1 MRKILRSFVYMLAA
15 LAMPGFVYADDYESP
30 EGLKF
35 NLNVAAGTCSF
46 TGLTTE
52 GAKADSV
59 TIPDE
64 VSYNGKAYKVTSVA
78 TRACY
83 NNRVLKGVKVGK
95 NVEIIGDNA
104 FYSCTNLMNA
114 TLQEGLRQIGAQA
127 FYGCRKLAGAV
138 LPDGL
143 ENVGNFAFYNGTALK
158 AVAIPASVTQVG
170 ANPWG
175 GCTGLEKFT
184 VADGNK
190 NYTAVDDVLFD
201 KGVTTLLSYPVGKKL
216 AEYTVPSTVKVIA
229 NNSARNNSNMTK
241 VNFPEGLEEIGPGA
255 FNVCKLTG
263 TLTIPASVARIGE
276 RAFTANPNLTEIR
289 VADGN
294 KNYSTVDKFMC
305 TKDGKTLIY
314 GINQSEVTIPAGVET
329 IAGYAFYQMINVA
342 KLNLGNVKKIGD
354 AAFYYCK
361 GINQLTMSEKL
372 EEVGEKCFV
381 FCQSIP
387 SLELPASV
395 RVLKAEAFSSCTGMQ
410 TVRISE
416 GVTDI
421 GKQAFNFCSQLR
433 QINFPASV
441 KNWGTDIL
449 STCLNLQNVDLAEGV
464 ASIPA
469 RFLYSCMSLKTLT
482 IPGSVKEIGEM
493 VFDYC
498 DKLES
503 IQNNS
508 MTPQAL
514 KADIMKEKLYETVV
528 LKVPTSAVGMYSR
541 AEIWSKF
548 KTIEGDDSGVDML
561 EEENGAEAAY
571 YDMNGVRVENPSK
584 GLYIK
589 VEGKKA
595 SKVIFK

>member
-1 MRKILRSFVYMLAA
+1 MLAA

-35 NLNVAAGTCSF
+35 NVNTATGTCAF

-78 TRACY
+78 TQACY
-83 NNRVLKGVKVGK
+83 NNRVLKGVRVGK

-104 FYSCTNLMNA
+104 FYSCSNLVNA
-114 TLQEGLRQIGAQA
+114 TLQQGLRQIGAQA

-138 LPDGL
+138 LPEGL
-143 ENVGNFAFYNGTALK
+143 ESVGDFAFYNGTELK
-158 AVAIPASVTQVG
+158 AVAIPASLTLVG

-201 KGVTTLLSYPVGKKL
+201 KGVTTLISYPVGKKL

-241 VNFPEGLEEIGPGA
+241 VNFPEGLEEIEAGA

-263 TLTIPASVARIGE
+263 TLTIPASVAKIGE
-276 RAFTANPNLTEIR
+276 RAFTANRNLTEIK
-289 VADGN
+289 VAEGN

-314 GINQSEVTIPAGVET
+314 GVNQNEVTIPAGVET
-329 IAGYAFYQMINVA
+329 IAGFAFYQLENVA

-361 GINQLTMSEKL
+361 GINQITMSEKL
-372 EEVGEKCFV
+372 EEIGEKCFL

-387 SLELPASV
+387 SIELPASI

-410 TVRISE
+410 TAKLNE
-416 GVTDI
+416 GMTEI
-421 GKQAFNFCSQLR
+421 GNQAFNFCTQLK
-433 QINFPASV
+433 QINLPSTV
-441 KNWGTDIL
+441 TKWGTNIL
-449 STCLNLQNVDLAEGV
+449 STCRNLVTVEIADGLTTIPERCFYSCLALKTV
-464 ASIPA
+464 SIP
-469 RFLYSCMSLKTLT
+469 MT
-482 IPGSVKEIGEM
+482 VKEIGKMAFE
-493 VFDYC
+493 YC
-498 DKLES
+498 DNLES
-503 IQNNS
+503 ILNNS
-508 MTPQAL
+508 STPQVL
-514 KADIMKEKLYETVV
+514 KTDIMKDKLYETVV
-528 LKVPTSAVGMYSR
+528 LKVPTNSVAMYR
-541 AEIWSKF
+541 KAEIWSKF
-548 KTIEGDDSGVDML
+548 KTVEGDDSGVDML
-561 EEENGAEAAY
+561 EEDSDAKAAY

-589 VEGKKA
+589 IEGKKA